1 MTKIGGALLI
11 AESATQR
18 TAHEVLML
26 CGAVALALVV
36 VALVEYL
43 RGEGD

>member
-1 MTKIGGALLI
+1 VTKIGGALLI

-18 TAHEVLML
+18 SAQEVLLL

-36 VALVEYL
+36 VMVVEYM
-43 RGEGD
+43 RGE